1 MNVRTRAYTFGSL
14 AKEALFETLWPTRCC
29 VCDLPGAVLCERC
42 ERALS
47 RLDRWRACPRCGA
60 PYGRIQCTECNERT
74 LSALGLERYPFASC
88 SSAVLL
94 DDAAR
99 RIVLA
104 WKDGGER
111 RLAAVMADAIARTL
125 PPSWSAHSWQA
136 RTLHAR
142 AGLYAADETNCAF
155 STVRNG
161 GARASSPESDAASS
175 NTQAPPTRPS
185 ALSCDLL
192 PEAAFFI
199 PASRQALSR
208 RGWDHAEELAREVA
222 RLLELPVWTPLARP
236 SARDQRALGRRARAR
251 NAVGSFQVER
261 PESTRSARRREELAR
276 TLPASVLLLDDV
288 FTTGSTLSAA
298 ASALKESGV
307 RTVHCATFA
316 RAF

>member
-136 RTLHAR
+136 RALHAR
-142 AGLYAADETNCAF
+142 AGLFAADETNCAF

-261 PESTRSARRREELAR
+261 PESTRSARRPEELAR